1 MTGNLLVTPD
11 KLREAAQVFS
21 EKGSEVKQTTGE
33 MLELVHSL
41 QKTWAGD
48 AGNAYQT
55 KFNSLES
62 SMNAMF
68 KMIQDHADNL
78 QEMARN
84 YESAENA
91 NVQTSN
97 SLPSDVLS

>member
-48 AGNAYQT
+48 AGNA
-55 KFNSLES
+55 
-62 SMNAMF
+62 
-68 KMIQDHADNL
+68 
-78 QEMARN
+78 
-84 YESAENA
+84 
-91 NVQTSN
+91 
-97 SLPSDVLS
+97 